1 MNGPIKFS
9 IENTWD
15 NEYDQTRYTHLSQS
29 LVLQKRQQQ
38 IMAQR
43 ERERKEFERQF
54 PQTKEEFEHKPK
66 DMQTRVAR
74 FLAAE
79 KTQKE
84 KLLAEFNWAWRQTEP
99 LEKIFKTD
107 VSNILALY
115 FFVLYLHGP
124 GFCSSSLR
132 PRCGVCCSV

>member
-1 MNGPIKFS
+1 
-9 IENTWD
+9 
-15 NEYDQTRYTHLSQS
+15 
-29 LVLQKRQQQ
+29 
-38 IMAQR
+38 MAQR

-54 PQTKEEFEHKPK
+54 PQSKEEFEHKPK

-84 KLLAEFNWAWRQTEP
+84 KLLAEFDWAWRQTEP